1 VAGPR
6 VILAEPVPLC
16 PNCRKGQAND
26 LGVKAEEV
34 VSSQVVA
41 TVDVVR
47 SDVIVWW
54 TNVRP
59 ERTSSM
65 ARNCGAWSLPK
76 NDVESLQVLLSNKV
90 CLPTPTGR
98 RHLDSVSP
106 GRQVLLDPGAT
117 LAFVLGEQLRL
128 STILA
133 TARSKSSAKE
143 LRWPKSPSP
152 LNLVSVKQQTAPKP
166 MQRALGIANWLV
178 ELSEF
183 WDSIEAARLSRPV
196 LRKQDGPLVRNLPI
210 VFEGQGIEQPLTLA
224 LDL

>member
-1 VAGPR
+1 M
-6 VILAEPVPLC
+6 ILAEPVPLC
-16 PNCRKGQAND
+16 PNCREVQAYD
-26 LGVKAEEV
+26 LGVKAEEI

-59 ERTSSM
+59 ERTSSI

-106 GRQVLLDPGAT
+106 GRQTLLDPGAT

-133 TARSKSSAKE
+133 TAKTKSSAKA
-143 LRWPKSPSP
+143 LRWPARNCQLVGGTLRVLGVDRGCSTLKAGPSKARWTFDQESSDRVRGSEHRRTLDP
-152 LNLVSVKQQTAPKP
+152 RVGS
-166 MQRALGIANWLV
+166 
-178 ELSEF
+178 LS
-183 WDSIEAARLSRPV
+183 V
-196 LRKQDGPLVRNLPI
+196 LR
-210 VFEGQGIEQPLTLA
+210 
-224 LDL
+224 